1 VAILDPGSGPLA
13 NHPPYEQ
20 IASGTA
26 RRMLEQ
32 HYDLGA
38 SLYKFWG
45 SPASVLRAFALGWPL
60 SGHPG
65 HIHYAWDLERAP
77 SLDEG
82 LCETVRRAV
91 ALLDVH
97 RVAAP
102 RLYEPGCGIA
112 GAVSQVAGMF
122 PAATLVGLSLLPGQ
136 LRIGRERIAALGL
149 RNAQLCCGNYLSA
162 PFAAQSFDGVYA
174 IETLVHT
181 PAGERARLFGEMLR
195 VLKPGGRFVCFD
207 GVRLRAPA
215 TAAERDCIQDVL
227 DGWTI
232 SLPASPAEFGA
243 HAAAAGFEL
252 LHEEDATEHIYA
264 SAKRIAAIAHVVLR
278 PLSALSRLPLLARV
292 TAPLGFASPRHAA
305 RFVAACRA
313 QLRMFE
319 LGLGGYYVHVMRKPA
334 A

>member
-1 VAILDPGSGPLA
+1 VAILDPASGPLA
-13 NHPPYEQ
+13 NDPPYERV
-20 IASGTA
+20 ASRAA
-26 RRMLEQ
+26 RRMLEE
-32 HYDLGA
+32 HYELGS

-45 SPASVLRAFALGWPL
+45 SPVSVLRALALGWPR

-65 HIHYAWDLERAP
+65 HIHYAWDLERAA

-97 RVAAP
+97 RLAAP

-112 GAVSQVAGMF
+112 GAVTQVAGML

-136 LRIGRERIAALGL
+136 LHIGRERIAALGL
-149 RNAQLCCGNYLSA
+149 RNAQLCCGDYLSA
-162 PFAAQSFDGVYA
+162 PFAAQSFDGIYA

-181 PAGERARLFGEMLR
+181 PAGERARMFAEMFR
-195 VLKPGGRFVCFD
+195 VLRPGGRFVCFD
-207 GVRLRAPA
+207 GVRLRPPA

-232 SLPASPAEFGA
+232 SLPPSPAEFGA
-243 HAAAAGFEL
+243 HAAAAGFKL
-252 LHEEDATEHIYA
+252 LREENATEHIYA
-264 SAKRIAAIAHVVLR
+264 SAKRIAAIAHAVLR
-278 PLSALSRLPLLARV
+278 PLSALSRLPLLAGV
-292 TAPLGFASPRHAA
+292 TAPLGFGSARHAK
-305 RFVAACRA
+305 RFVAACRS
-313 QLRMFE
+313 QVRMFE
-319 LGLGGYYVHVMRKPA
+319 FGLGGYYVHVMRKPA